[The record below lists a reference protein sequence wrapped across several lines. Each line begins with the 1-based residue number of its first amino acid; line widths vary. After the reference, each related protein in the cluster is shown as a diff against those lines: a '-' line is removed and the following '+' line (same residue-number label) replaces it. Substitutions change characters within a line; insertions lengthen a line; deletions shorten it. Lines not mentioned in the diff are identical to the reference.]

1 MIAPE
6 FIVPAAVT
14 LAPLKVNAVVVPDL
28 IIKLP
33 EVFVALPK
41 VVPAS
46 LKNISPPS
54 ASKTMSV
61 VASNVIVEPLSISA
75 IVGVVNV
82 LFVSV
87 CAAVAETKAKP
98 PAVDPSCNLSVS
110 SVVSTLISP
119 TAPVNELFCE
129 VVPLLNCNAVGI
141 VRLSYNQFQ
150 FYL

>member
-33 EVFVALPK
+33 DVFVALPK

-61 VASNVIVEPLSISA
+61 VASNVIVEPLSI
-75 IVGVVNV
+75 
-82 LFVSV
+82 
-87 CAAVAETKAKP
+87 
-98 PAVDPSCNLSVS
+98 
-110 SVVSTLISP
+110 
-119 TAPVNELFCE
+119 
-129 VVPLLNCNAVGI
+129 
-141 VRLSYNQFQ
+141 
-150 FYL
+150 